1 VLAPP
6 VFVRGAEGVVA
17 LRCVALRCVLGWGL
31 AERGWVD
38 FSVRSACGCEST

>member
-17 LRCVALRCVLGWGL
+17 LRCVACWG
-31 AERGWVD
+31 G
-38 FSVRSACGCEST
+38 G

>member
-6 VFVRGAEGVVA
+6 VFVRGAEGV
-17 LRCVALRCVLGWGL
+17 VALRCVLGWGL